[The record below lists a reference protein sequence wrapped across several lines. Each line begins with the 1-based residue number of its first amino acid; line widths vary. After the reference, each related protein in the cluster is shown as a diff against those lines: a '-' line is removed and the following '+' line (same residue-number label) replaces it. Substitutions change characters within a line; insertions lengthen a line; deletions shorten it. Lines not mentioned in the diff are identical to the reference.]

1 MLVGA
6 LSQLWGMVNGL
17 SMFIHLPLVG
27 VAIPVTTLAF
37 FSIFIEI
44 AQFDIIGNDVVFGEI
59 FTWEEE
65 DESLLD

>member
-17 SMFIHLPLVG
+17 SMFVHLPLVG
-27 VAIPVTTLAF
+27 VVIPATALAF
-37 FSIFIEI
+37 FSIFIKI
-44 AQFDIIGNDVVFGEI
+44 AQFDVIENDVVFGGI
-59 FTWEEE
+59 FKWVED

>member
-27 VAIPVTTLAF
+27 VVIPVTTLAF

-44 AQFDIIGNDVVFGEI
+44 AQFDIIDNSVVFGGI
-59 FTWEEE
+59 FTWVEE